1 MITAVVL
8 QARLDSTRLP
18 NKALLPL
25 RGVADEEPLVYRVMD
40 ALRTV
45 PCDLYVL
52 ACPPDCVSAFA
63 PFAERAGFELCAGSK
78 EDVLARYCGAVRKFA
93 IDRVIRAT
101 GDNPFVFTDAAF
113 MLNREARTLNADYAG
128 YAALPYGAG
137 VESVLAESLLRAER
151 EASAGA
157 EREHVCPYL
166 YNHPERFRLH
176 RPLAPRVWQ
185 APDMRLT
192 VDTKEDYERAVA
204 LYRDLSLIRQE
215 ERFNG
220 ASVVKAYET
229 RYGVCAAHTGA

>member
-1 MITAVVL
+1 
-8 QARLDSTRLP
+8 
-18 NKALLPL
+18 
-25 RGVADEEPLVYRVMD
+25 MD

-63 PFAERAGFELCAGSK
+63 PFAERLGFEICVGSK
-78 EDVLARYCGAVRKFA
+78 DDVLARYCDAARTFA

-101 GDNPFVFTDAAF
+101 GDNPFVFADAALA
-113 MLNREARTLNADYAG
+113 LNREAQSLNADYAG

-137 VESVLAESLLRAER
+137 VESVSAEALLRAGR
-151 EASAGA
+151 EAALKA
-157 EREHVCPYL
+157 EREHVCPYV

-185 APDMRLT
+185 APDMRIT
-192 VDTKEDYERAVA
+192 IDTKEDYERAVA
-204 LYRDLSLIRQE
+204 LHRDLSLVGRE

-229 RYGVCAAHTGA
+229 RFGNAARPAHTES

>member
-1 MITAVVL
+1 MTTAVVL

-25 RGVADEEPLVYRVMD
+25 YGATDKEPLIYRVMD
-40 ALRTV
+40 ALRAV

-63 PFAERAGFELCAGSK
+63 PFAERSGFEIYAGSK
-78 EDVLARYCGAVRKFA
+78 EDVLARYCGAVRTFA

-101 GDNPFVFTDAAF
+101 GDNPFVFADAAF
-113 MLNREARTLNADYAG
+113 ALNREAQILNADYAG

-137 VESVLAESLLRAER
+137 VESVAAEALLRAER
-151 EASAGA
+151 ETSTDA

-176 RPLAPRVWQ
+176 RPLASRVWQ
-185 APDMRLT
+185 APNMRLT
-192 VDTKEDYERAVA
+192 VDTREDYERAA
-204 LYRDLSLIRQE
+204 MLYRDLSLIKRE

-229 RYGVCAAHTGA
+229 RFGTATRRS